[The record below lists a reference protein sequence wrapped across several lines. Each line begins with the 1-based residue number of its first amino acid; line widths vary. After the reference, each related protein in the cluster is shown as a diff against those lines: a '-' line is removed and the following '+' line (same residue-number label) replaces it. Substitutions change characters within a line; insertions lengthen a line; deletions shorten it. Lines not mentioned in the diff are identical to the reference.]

1 MTPPKIAHRAYNFC
15 YIINARGIT
24 LSDIQYL
31 IKRFIFFLISLFDP
45 GDVASTSLSV
55 YRGANSFKVT
65 IYTIYIRFRINNKIN
80 HPNKPV
86 ELKRGLFLN

>member
-1 MTPPKIAHRAYNFC
+1 MTLPKIARRAYNFC
-15 YIINARGIT
+15 YMINARGIT

-55 YRGANSFKVT
+55 YRGANSIRVT
-65 IYTIYIRFRINNKIN
+65 VYNVSIRFRLNKRLSDL
-80 HPNKPV
+80 V